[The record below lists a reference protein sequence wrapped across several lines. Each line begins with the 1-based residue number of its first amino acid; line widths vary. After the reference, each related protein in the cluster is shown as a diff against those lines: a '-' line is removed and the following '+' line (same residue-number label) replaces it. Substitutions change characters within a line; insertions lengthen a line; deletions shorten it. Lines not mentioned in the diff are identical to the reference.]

1 MDADP
6 DSDPD
11 LDELLATALDP
22 DADKRLQAVA
32 DLPIRSGDADDVH
45 RDRVTATL
53 IALTTDPD
61 PDVRDWATFG
71 LGCQLEHD
79 TPAIRAA
86 LWARVGDPGAHTTDE
101 AVFGLARRRDPLAA
115 AMVAEALA
123 EPEVAP
129 LFFGAA
135 AFLRDP
141 GLADRLWAFDEP
153 GADEDDVVRVALRE
167 CDPGLRA
174 ERDDFVLRLMDLLF
188 ERAAEHEPA
197 FSCGVLDLDI
207 SIRVKALP
215 ESAGGWDVEALRRL
229 CDGDARA
236 AAEFVLARL

>member
-1 MDADP
+1 MTGVEAEP
-6 DSDPD
+6 S
-11 LDELLATALDP
+11 LDELLVTALDP
-22 DADKRLQAVA
+22 DSDERLQAVA
-32 DLPIRSGDADDVH
+32 DLPIGGGDLDDADLH
-45 RDRVTATL
+45 RVAATL

-71 LGCQLEHD
+71 LGCQLD
-79 TPAIRAA
+79 YDSPAVRAA
-86 LWARVGDPGAHTTDE
+86 LWARVGDPGAYTGDE

-123 EPEVAP
+123 EPAVAP

-141 GLADRLWAFDEP
+141 GLADRLWAFAEED
-153 GADEDDVVRVALRE
+153 ADEDDVVRVALRE
-167 CDPGLRA
+167 CDPDLRA
-174 ERDDFVLRLMDLLF
+174 ERDDFVLRLMDLIF
-188 ERAAEHEPA
+188 ERAAAHEPA

-215 ESAGGWDVEALRRL
+215 ESAGGWDVEVLRRRFR
-229 CDGDARA
+229 GDAPA
-236 AAEFVLARL
+236 AAEFVLAQL